1 MKKFLSLCFA
11 FALVV
16 PAMFLL
22 SACGSTTYSL
32 ITESQNATITLQTDK
47 AKKGDTIIFDV
58 VVDGPTEDYIYE
70 LEKVYY
76 LVEGSEQE
84 NVLTSETNTYS
95 FTMPEGNVNI
105 YADVNQVEIYKD
117 FSIFKGSITSYYGNE
132 TNIVVPASYSLYDTG
147 SNVRTIKLN
156 SQQELLAFS
165 QGKNYLTYVSGQYY
179 VTPTIGDEALK
190 ETYVT
195 ASQVET
201 YFKNLIQAANSLN
214 QNLSVEIK
222 LTSYDVKVDDVLTEA
237 HFGAFMRAFIELSQG
252 YLSSFTMKTNG
263 TELTITQE
271 NFEEQ
276 MSAVEGIFSNGFT
289 EDDFPISFTY
299 GNYYLITEGDDF
311 EITSID
317 INSISDEAAFSDLA
331 IESIVIPS
339 TITAI
344 SNRTFEN
351 CKNLTAVTIESATI
365 YNALIDLNACG
376 DLIANAT
383 QIKVLK
389 TIVDDTAN
397 TNEFLNTTGV
407 YTKTEDGNYYIYSK

>member
-1 MKKFLSLCFA
+1 MKRFLSLCFA

-58 VVDGPTEDYIYE
+58 VVDRPTEDYVYE

-76 LVEGSEQE
+76 LVEGSEHE

-201 YFKNLIQAANSLN
+201 YFKNLIQAANSSN

-339 TITAI
+339 TITDI